1 MAHHENQGVAVRAAA
16 PFSLDCEVI
25 VKLTLGM
32 NFTYTALG
40 ANRKRGILP
49 EAPGPQTTCKS
60 AVNEKGA
67 ALFLSS
73 AL

>member
-1 MAHHENQGVAVRAAA
+1 
-16 PFSLDCEVI
+16 
-25 VKLTLGM
+25 M

-40 ANRKRGILP
+40 ANWKRGILP